1 MPIKIVA
8 KKKNTKKSGVDGVA
22 KTKDMQAIK
31 AKKDLKYKQNH
42 SFGEHY
48 NKEFQK
54 TFNNPLPAKVT
65 KNPTSNKIAAVVG
78 KALSPTIAMKAAL
91 NNKNNKQY
99 KTNRSNK
106 TETLG
111 NTKNPFKKVEKN
123 FESRPGYKSA
133 GGKMS
138 KYYSKGGTVFTGR

>member
-1 MPIKIVA
+1 MPIVVREI
-8 KKKNTKKSGVDGVA
+8 KKKKKTKKSGVDGAA

-48 NKEFQK
+48 NKEANK
-54 TFNNPLPAKVT
+54 TFPTSRPAKSTTEKVVQG
-65 KNPTSNKIAAVVG
+65 AVR
-78 KALSPTIAMKAAL
+78 AMTPTIAMTAAL

-99 KTNRSNK
+99 KTNRAHK

-123 FESRPGYKSA
+123 YESRAGYKSA

>member
-1 MPIKIVA
+1 MPIVIREIK
-8 KKKNTKKSGVDGVA
+8 KKKNTKKSGVDGAA
-22 KTKDMQAIK
+22 KTKNMQAIK

-65 KNPTSNKIAAVVG
+65 KNPISNKIAAVVG
-78 KALSPTIAMKAAL
+78 KALSPTIAMKAAAN
-91 NNKNNKQY
+91 NNKNKQY

-111 NTKNPFKKVEKN
+111 NTKNPFKKIEKN
-123 FESRPGYKSA
+123 GSASYISA